1 MAIKY
6 KLKLKDLKLQYLID
20 YFKPILN
27 YFKPKQKI
35 KDYRDLKN
43 FIKKKSAW
51 VSQVMNNDENRMRH
65 HQAHLHT
72 ILNLAAGDTIELICY
87 GTILSN
93 DLYISNDAS
102 GVKSNFLSG
111 YKLIL

>member
-1 MAIKY
+1 MT
-6 KLKLKDLKLQYLID
+6 
-20 YFKPILN
+20 
-27 YFKPKQKI
+27 
-35 KDYRDLKN
+35 
-43 FIKKKSAW
+43 
-51 VSQVMNNDENRMRH
+51 NDETRIRH
-65 HQAHLHT
+65 HQAHLYAT
-72 ILNLAAGDTIELICY
+72 LNLVAGDTIELMCY

>member
-35 KDYRDLKN
+35 KDY
-43 FIKKKSAW
+43 FKK
-51 VSQVMNNDENRMRH
+51 
-65 HQAHLHT
+65 L
-72 ILNLAAGDTIELICY
+72 
-87 GTILSN
+87 
-93 DLYISNDAS
+93 
-102 GVKSNFLSG
+102 
-111 YKLIL
+111 